1 MSGMY
6 KLDLTGKR
14 FGKLTVIKYAF
25 TRKGKTYWHCKC
37 DCGNE
42 KDISSTH
49 LVQGDINSC
58 GCYRSPP

>member
-25 TRKGKTYWHCKC
+25 TRKGE
-37 DCGNE
+37 G
-42 KDISSTH
+42 I
-49 LVQGDINSC
+49 LAL
-58 GCYRSPP
+58 